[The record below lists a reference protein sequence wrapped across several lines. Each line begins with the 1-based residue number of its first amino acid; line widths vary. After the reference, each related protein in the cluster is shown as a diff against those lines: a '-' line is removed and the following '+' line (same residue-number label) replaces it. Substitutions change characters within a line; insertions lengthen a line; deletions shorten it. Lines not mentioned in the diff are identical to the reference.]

1 MPGAKIVVLYP
12 HPTDVEV
19 FERAYVEEHIPLV
32 KAKIGGAT
40 KFTFTTVRGAVG
52 AEPSYHRVTEVNFE
66 SMEALQ
72 ASASTSGTQ
81 EAAKHGVAIS
91 SGGVPL
97 FLIADEGTVLHPVG
111 REA

>member
-1 MPGAKIVVLYP
+1 M
-12 HPTDVEV
+12 
-19 FERAYVEEHIPLV
+19 
-32 KAKIGGAT
+32 
-40 KFTFTTVRGAVG
+40 
-52 AEPSYHRVTEVNFE
+52 TEVHFE